1 MNHVPGTRFELVTRG
16 FSVLCSTSWAI
27 PTIPNVTLTS
37 HPHFIRWLGSMSIK
51 KDKGGLQSFLQVLE
65 FLGSSKTTLSISVWV
80 MILTVNHS
88 NGDSLLNLDVYY
100 ISHVRRENHLR
111 SNTFIEWMKKDK
123 EFGTANEKG

>member
-51 KDKGGLQSFLQVLE
+51 RTRGDYKVFSKSWNFLDLQ
-65 FLGSSKTTLSISVWV
+65 KTTLSISVWV

-111 SNTFIEWMKKDK
+111 SNTFIEWMKKIRNLEPLMK
-123 EFGTANEKG
+123 KG